1 MCDGPDAKHK
11 NFVVINQKGID
22 PISLEMMQKEG
33 IVALRR
39 AKRRNMERLTLAC
52 GGLAVN
58 SVEDLSEK
66 ELGYAGKVYEH
77 RVGEEV
83 QTFVEDVPNSK
94 SVTILVKGQN
104 DHSIAQIKDAIRDG
118 LRAVRLAIQDGAVIP
133 GAGAFEIAVSSHLR
147 DFARTVK
154 GKERLGVEA
163 FSEAILVIP
172 KTLSENGGFDSQDQI
187 LNVLSEHE
195 TQKKQL
201 GVDLVTGGFMDPV
214 VEGVQDLVSVKR
226 QMMSLTPI
234 LVQQL
239 LLVDE
244 IMRAGISMS
253 KGGPGPQE

>member
-1 MCDGPDAKHK
+1 MI
-11 NFVVINQKGID
+11 INQKGID
-22 PISLEMMQKEG
+22 PISLEALQKDG
-33 IVALRR
+33 ILALRR

-52 GGLAVN
+52 GGNAVN
-58 SVEDLSEK
+58 SVEDLTVED
-66 ELGYAGKVYEH
+66 LGFAGKVYEH
-77 RVGEEV
+77 TVGEEKY
-83 QTFVEDVPNSK
+83 TFVEDVPKSK

-118 LRAVRLAIQDGAVIP
+118 LRAVKLAIDDGAVLP
-133 GAGAFEIAVSSHLR
+133 GAAAFEIAVSAHLR
-147 DFARTVK
+147 NFARTVK

-172 KTLSENGGFDSQDQI
+172 RTLSENAGFDSQEQI

-195 TQKKQL
+195 TTKKWL
-201 GVDLVTGGFMDPV
+201 GVDLTTGEHMDSMQ
-214 VEGVQDLVSVKR
+214 EGVYDLVSVKR

-244 IMRAGISMS
+244 IMRAGISLN
-253 KGGPGPQE
+253 KQQN

>member
-1 MCDGPDAKHK
+1 M
-11 NFVVINQKGID
+11 
-22 PISLEMMQKEG
+22 
-33 IVALRR
+33 
-39 AKRRNMERLTLAC
+39 
-52 GGLAVN
+52 
-58 SVEDLSEK
+58 
-66 ELGYAGKVYEH
+66 
-77 RVGEEV
+77 
-83 QTFVEDVPNSK
+83 PNSK

-195 TQKKQL
+195 TQKK
-201 GVDLVTGGFMDPV
+201 
-214 VEGVQDLVSVKR
+214 
-226 QMMSLTPI
+226 
-234 LVQQL
+234 
-239 LLVDE
+239 
-244 IMRAGISMS
+244 
-253 KGGPGPQE
+253 